1 MRKPLRKRKG
11 RIILSEQ
18 TGTSSEAPQSSEILG
33 ENASA
38 DVREEI
44 ISAQYSGPLL
54 LPSRFREYNNVLP
67 GSAERILKMAEN
79 EQNGRREWDKA
90 ALDGALKEN
99 ARGQYLG
106 AGLSVIFAVVA
117 VILALLERELAASAF
132 AVACAASGIYHFKSW
147 KPK

>member
-1 MRKPLRKRKG
+1 MRKPLRQRKE

-18 TGTSSEAPQSSEILG
+18 NGTSSEVPQSP
-33 ENASA
+33 
-38 DVREEI
+38 VREEI
-44 ISAQYSGPLL
+44 LSAQYSGPLPP
-54 LPSRFREYNNVLP
+54 PSSFREYDKVLP
-67 GSAERILKMAEN
+67 GSADRILKMAEN

-99 ARGQYLG
+99 TRGQYLG
-106 AGLSVIFAVVA
+106 AVLSVIFAVVA
-117 VILALLERELAASAF
+117 LILALLEREPAASAF